1 MPEYPPGIQN
11 QIEQLHQEPIPEHVA
26 IIMDGNS
33 RWARQR
39 ELEISRGHREG
50 VHSVQ
55 AIADLCGEIE
65 EIKVL
70 TLYAFSTENWARP
83 DEEIQTLMKLLK
95 EFLRKEVNRMIE
107 RNVRFETIGT
117 VGLLPEDVIEE
128 IDRTK
133 ELTSENEEFRLNL
146 ALNYGGRD
154 ELTRAIQQIARDVRE
169 GVLSPEDI
177 SEQTVSKHLDTSHLP
192 DPDLLIRTSGEQRIS
207 NFLLWQ
213 IAYSEFYITDTL
225 WPDFREQ
232 EFLDALFEF
241 QERERRFGRRLIRDD
256 TSN

>member
-1 MPEYPPGIQN
+1 MPDYPSEILN
-11 QIEQLHQEPIPEHVA
+11 QIDELRTSNLPEHVA

-33 RWARQR
+33 RWARER
-39 ELEISRGHREG
+39 GLELSRGHREG

-83 DEEIQTLMKLLK
+83 EDEIGTLMELLK

-107 RNVRFETIGT
+107 QNVRFETIGD
-117 VGLLPEDVIEE
+117 VEVLPDDVLEE
-128 IDRTK
+128 VNRTK
-133 ELTSENEEFRLNL
+133 ELTRENEEFILNL

-154 ELTRAIQQIARDVRE
+154 EITRSIRKIGEQIENDE
-169 GVLSPEDI
+169 LSSGDI
-177 SEQTVSKHLDTSHLP
+177 DEELISDHLDTAHLV

-213 IAYSEFYITDTL
+213 IAYSEIVITKTL
-225 WPDFREQ
+225 WPDFREE

-241 QERERRFGRRLIRDD
+241 QERERRYGRRPAYDE
-256 TSN
+256 SG

>member
-1 MPEYPPGIQN
+1 MPQYPQKIWD
-11 QIEQLHQEPIPEHVA
+11 QIEELRSGAVPEHVA

-33 RWARQR
+33 RWAREQGLDR
-39 ELEISRGHREG
+39 SEGHREG

-65 EIKVL
+65 DVKIL

-83 DEEIQTLMKLLK
+83 DGEIQTLMKLLK

-107 RNVRFETIGT
+107 QGVRFETIGNPKYFPADVREELQRTRDLT
-117 VGLLPEDVIEE
+117 V
-128 IDRTK
+128 
-133 ELTSENEEFRLNL
+133 ENDDFLLNL

-154 ELTRAIQQIARDVRE
+154 EIVRAVRNLAHEIKAGAVEPGEIDDDTIASR
-169 GVLSPEDI
+169 
-177 SEQTVSKHLDTSHLP
+177 LDTGHLP
-192 DPDLLIRTSGEQRIS
+192 DPDLLIRTSGEQRVS

-213 IAYSEFYITDTL
+213 IAYTELYPIDIL
-225 WPDFREQ
+225 WPEFREQ

-241 QERERRFGRRLIRDD
+241 ADRERRFGRRPAYDE
-256 TSN
+256 SG